1 MNNLFRFFNIQN
13 LLEMKR
19 LKFSLFVFLMIGMA
33 CSHSMKQSVVESEK
47 IERTDSI
54 QSQFAQDTIIDSD
67 YTFSEA
73 IAGSSA
79 PKYIIDKLKLITV
92 HYVSTDGRI
101 HRGQILTNS
110 HIADDLSEMFDFM
123 LSHDFVV
130 EKVIPIVRYNWDD
143 SLSMDDN
150 NSYSFCYRNASY
162 SKHAIGMAIDINPRF
177 NPVRWKI
184 GNLPNEPEGAV
195 MDTTVNGTFFD
206 GHPVVEEFRKR
217 GFRWGHSFSKYYDD
231 HHFEKR

>member
-1 MNNLFRFFNIQN
+1 
-13 LLEMKR
+13 MKR

-54 QSQFAQDTIIDSD
+54 QLQFAQDTIIDSD

-123 LSHDFVV
+123 LYHDFVV

-195 MDTTVNGTFFD
+195 MDTTVNGTFFE
-206 GHPVVEEFRKR
+206 GHLVVEEFRKR

>member
-54 QSQFAQDTIIDSD
+54 QLQFAQDTIIDSD

-123 LSHDFVV
+123 LYHDFVV

-195 MDTTVNGTFFD
+195 MDTTVNGTFFE
-206 GHPVVEEFRKR
+206 GHLVVEEFRKR

>member
-1 MNNLFRFFNIQN
+1 
-13 LLEMKR
+13 MKR

-54 QSQFAQDTIIDSD
+54 QLQFAQDTIIDSD

-123 LSHDFVV
+123 LYHDFVV

-195 MDTTVNGTFFD
+195 MDTTVNGTFFE
-206 GHPVVEEFRKR
+206 GHLVVEEFRKR
-217 GFRWGHSFSKYYDD
+217 GFRWGHSFLKYYDD